1 MPQTT
6 KKPTRHAHTIEN
18 EIAHMMNQS
27 SCDRCGGLLIKG
39 HCLDVANPGGEL
51 WITTKHCIQCGNVID
66 PVILKNQKEVLNPPP
81 QPERVPRPRPTFGVA
96 FQRRNR

>member
-1 MPQTT
+1 MPPTT
-6 KKPTRHAHTIEN
+6 KKPSTAAHKVEN

-39 HCLDVANPGGEL
+39 YCLDVANPEGEL

-66 PVILKNQKEVLNPPP
+66 PVILKNQKELLPTSH
-81 QPERVPRPRPTFGVA
+81 QAERVPRPRPSYGVA
-96 FQRRNR
+96 MQRRKR